1 MDPKKKVELRKF
13 LSMIADPN
21 LRHFLDLGKLV
32 NSGIYNLS
40 VKMGTEHAL
49 SHGDYGYLN
58 QMFGVLDGSPY
69 ESLFVASLRS
79 KLNFIIT
86 EGTPRKL
93 KKATPEQI
101 ADAAERAGKR
111 QAAVVKAI
119 PTKTPKTR
127 AIKAK
132 GPKSIRSED
141 LLDSRLRLPG
151 SYGTGK
157 RR

>member
-1 MDPKKKVELRKF
+1 MDQQKKVELRKF
-13 LSMIADPN
+13 LAMISDPN

-32 NSGIYNLS
+32 NSGLYNLS

-69 ESLFVASLRS
+69 VGSFVASLRS

-86 EGTPRKL
+86 EGNPRKL
-93 KKATPEQI
+93 KKATPEQV
-101 ADAAERAGKR
+101 ADAAKRAAKR
-111 QAAVVKAI
+111 QAAIVKTI
-119 PTKTPKTR
+119 PTKAPTMR
-127 AIKAK
+127 AIKDK
-132 GPKSIRSED
+132 GPKSTRSED